1 MAGKASS
8 KKKSSGGGRPRN
20 SEPQVQVFKQFT
32 GMNIQEN
39 QADFDPSGISHDQA
53 DLQMTYMEIQN
64 NVAVTSMK
72 TLETVNKTVEKFLVP
87 PTGTEFTGPIVNIG
101 AYIYA
106 ATSNADTSEYAIY
119 KTNVLDPTNWTKIE
133 VKNAAPKLGTLP
145 DKTEWTW
152 IGLVG
157 GYIVALTRSN
167 NIFIS
172 EYKENESIK
181 ELSFYPKIASP
192 TENKLTIYGDPW
204 EYGRQ
209 YALYPRG
216 FLRIKE
222 VASAEEA
229 PPADMQYR
237 I

>member
-39 QADFDPSGISHDQA
+39 QADFDPSGISHDQS

-87 PTGTEFTGPIVNIG
+87 PTSTEFTGPIVNIG

-106 ATSNADTSEYAIY
+106 ATSNKHTSEFAIY
-119 KTNVLDPTNWTKIE
+119 KTKVLNPKNWTKIE
-133 VKNAAPKLGTLP
+133 VKSAVSKPETIPAE
-145 DKTEWTW
+145 TEWTW

-157 GYIVALTRSN
+157 GYIVALTASN

-172 EYKENESIK
+172 E
-181 ELSFYPKIASP
+181 
-192 TENKLTIYGDPW
+192 
-204 EYGRQ
+204 
-209 YALYPRG
+209 
-216 FLRIKE
+216 
-222 VASAEEA
+222 
-229 PPADMQYR
+229 
-237 I
+237 